1 MPNQAATQ
9 TNDDWF
15 PLDPQEHA
23 RQVRALTTLLGR
35 KPKRVLDLG
44 IGDARAAEPLV
55 RQGHS
60 VMGIDRDPAAVR
72 ACAEKGIPCIKG
84 DFASPGAGAGAGAS
98 SLWKSVGKHGRFDA
112 AVCVGNTFLLVSSPA
127 AAVALLQRLAACLKP
142 GAPLVLDDFTP
153 LWREVGEGYWQE
165 GMSEDSGQQ
174 LVWSPGDNV
183 LALRRGKAVK
193 PRGWKIT
200 KGDTLMRLW
209 SKGELSLLAL
219 AAGWTMPDMQPR
231 GLTVMHAP
239 RAGSAKST

>member
-1 MPNQAATQ
+1 MPKQAAP

-23 RQVRALTTLLGR
+23 RQVRALATLLGR

-60 VMGIDRDPAAVR
+60 VIGIDRDPAAVR
-72 ACAEKGIPCIKG
+72 ACAEKGIACFKG
-84 DFASPGAGAGAGAS
+84 DFASPGAGAEAS

-127 AAVALLQRLAACLKP
+127 AAVALLQRLATCLKP
-142 GAPLVLDDFTP
+142 GAPLVLDDFTA

-165 GMSEDSGQQ
+165 GLSEDGGQQ

-193 PRGWKIT
+193 PRAWKIA

-219 AAGWTMPDMQPR
+219 AAGWTMPDKQPR
-231 GLTVMHAP
+231 WLTVMIAP
-239 RAGSAKST
+239 R